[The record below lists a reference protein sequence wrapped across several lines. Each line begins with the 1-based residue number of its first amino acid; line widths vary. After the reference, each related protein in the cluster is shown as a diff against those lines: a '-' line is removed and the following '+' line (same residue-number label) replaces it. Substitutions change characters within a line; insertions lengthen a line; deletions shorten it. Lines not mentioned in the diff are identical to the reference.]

1 MSVESVM
8 ERYET
13 ALMDLPNVIGVGVG
27 ERGREPVIKVFVSR
41 KVAEGDLEAHELVP
55 TELDGYETD
64 VEEIGA
70 VSAQRGLGQ
79 SRVRTARNQ
88 QRTGA

>member
-8 ERYET
+8 EHHET
-13 ALMDLPNVIGVGVG
+13 SLMELPNVVGVGIG
-27 ERGREPVIKVFVSR
+27 ERGRNPVIKVFVSR
-41 KVAEGDLEAHELVP
+41 KVAEGELEIYELVP

-70 VSAQRGLGQ
+70 VSAQRGLG
-79 SRVRTARNQ
+79 
-88 QRTGA
+88 